1 MPDAQPDNQSD
12 PLSPAAVG
20 GMMGGFEREVAPI
33 REQQERAAATPPPR
47 APRMERAPAPP
58 SGNIGNDAMMWLA
71 AATAL
76 GGIAGAMTRRHATN
90 ALAAFTGTLEGLK
103 EGNQQKFENNYKTWE
118 AQARQVQQNNDAELA
133 EYKAALQNRD
143 LDERQRS
150 IQIQIIA
157 NKYRNQFMAGVAQ
170 HAAQTGDFPMVAA
183 AFDAFTAQN
192 GQSTDAIGRIAQA
205 AQSRQDK
212 MQQLQFQRETQ
223 KEVAGIRAGGNPMSD
238 DAIQFRVRLFN
249 EGNPAW
255 KNGLSVRS
263 PDWTRLSNAIAEANK
278 DVPVEEINKK
288 MLSFT
293 GEQSFQRTAGSQ
305 AARVETPANEVKEL
319 LPQALEAS
327 RNLPRGPI
335 KPWNQ
340 LVLEWDK
347 GTSDPKYNDFMLANF
362 ALLNA
367 YMRAMN
373 PQGVPT
379 VQSRLEAHAD
389 GVLSQALSP
398 EAYEQQLQRLWLE
411 VQASQRAVARTR
423 GQTPPTEIPPMPTQ
437 SPPQAGR
444 PTASA
449 ANPILTQAKS
459 FIERARQAGK
469 SDDEI
474 KAYLRAKGKA
484 SGFNDQQVEQFINA
498 NLR

>member
-1 MPDAQPDNQSD
+1 MPDALTSDSQSD
-12 PLSPAAVG
+12 PLLSPQAVG
-20 GMMGGFEREVAPI
+20 GMMQGFEDETAPLREKQA
-33 REQQERAAATPPPR
+33 RAAAEPLPR
-47 APRMERAPAPP
+47 QPRMERTSAPP
-58 SGNIGNDAMMWLA
+58 SANIGNDAMMWLA

-76 GGIAGAMTRRHATN
+76 GGIAGAMTRRHSTN

-118 AQARQVQQNNDAELA
+118 ASARAVQQNNDAELA
-133 EYKAALQNRD
+133 EYKAALENRQ

-150 IQIQIIA
+150 FEIQIVA

-170 HAAQTGDFPMVAA
+170 HAAQSGDFPMVAA
-183 AFDAFTAQN
+183 AFDAFTNQN
-192 GQSTDAIGRIAQA
+192 NQSSDAMGRIAQA
-205 AQSRQDK
+205 AQARKDK
-212 MQQLQFQRETQ
+212 MEQMQFQRETQ
-223 KEVAGIRAGGNPMSD
+223 KEVAGIRAGGNPMTD

-278 DVPVEEINKK
+278 DVPIEEINKK
-288 MLSFT
+288 MLAFT
-293 GEQSFQRTAGSQ
+293 GEQSFQRTAGGQ
-305 AARVETPANEVKEL
+305 AARVETPTNEVKEL

-327 RNLPRGPI
+327 RSLPRGQI

-340 LVLEWDK
+340 LVQEWDK
-347 GTSDPKYNDFMLANF
+347 GTSDPKFNDFMLANF

-389 GVLSQALSP
+389 GVLSAAVSR
-398 EAYEQQLQRLWLE
+398 EAYETQLNRLWLE

-444 PTASA
+444 PA
-449 ANPILTQAKS
+449 APAGAARPGLNLPPGWS
-459 FIERARQAGK
+459 IE
-469 SDDEI
+469 E
-474 KAYLRAKGKA
+474 
-484 SGFNDQQVEQFINA
+484 VPA
-498 NLR
+498 NGR